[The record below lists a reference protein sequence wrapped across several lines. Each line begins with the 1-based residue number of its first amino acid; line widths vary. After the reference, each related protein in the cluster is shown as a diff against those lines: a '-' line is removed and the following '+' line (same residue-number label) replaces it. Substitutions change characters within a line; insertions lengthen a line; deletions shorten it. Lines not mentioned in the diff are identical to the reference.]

1 MMHRSQCEQC
11 SLDGC
16 LLSPIIVFSF
26 NAFKKTVS
34 ELTCNL
40 LMGDV
45 KFTYLLTPS
54 DVRFYTYSYTAIQ
67 LVERFAYSRRM
78 V

>member
-16 LLSPIIVFSF
+16 LLSPIFVSSF

-40 LMGDV
+40 LTGDV
-45 KFTYLLTPS
+45 KLTSYSLPV
-54 DVRFYTYSYTAIQ
+54 DVCFYA
-67 LVERFAYSRRM
+67 
-78 V
+78 